1 MVDANA
7 RERELGMSVKSEV
20 GRRVV
25 RERVGGRGDAR
36 YTGDDGVGQ
45 GGSCR
50 IAEASAG
57 LPRTAHPA
65 VLRQRWGRM
74 GMGMGMFPSY
84 TWLRAAADW
93 RSG

>member
-1 MVDANA
+1 MGGKR
-7 RERELGMSVKSEV
+7 RE
-20 GRRVV
+20 
-25 RERVGGRGDAR
+25 DAR

-45 GGSCR
+45 GGSCC

-74 GMGMGMFPSY
+74 GMGMFPSY
-84 TWLRAAADW
+84 ARLRAAADW
-93 RSG
+93 RSR